1 MKRFLF
7 TIVCLLFG
15 FALRSQSVYTC
26 QYWFDQDDGQAVTTT
41 FGGDIWQA
49 AIDVGSLSD
58 GAHTLHF
65 HAADTSM
72 EWSSPQSFLFF
83 KLTPVAQISD
93 VVCHYWFDLDVA
105 AMQSYPLGNGMF
117 PLSVDGLAEGFHTLH
132 VMMEGNDLGATQNF
146 LFMKLV
152 PETPITQVQY
162 HYWFDWDEA
171 NMQSGTYGNG
181 LLQLDVNDLD
191 DGVHT
196 LHVMMEGN
204 ELGAVESFM
213 FMKVEDAVVNPEDP
227 SLATE
232 VTYYYWFDNN
242 DANLWSGTLNEDG
255 IIQMDVNGLEEG
267 DHVVNIVMEGN
278 KMSSTQSFEF
288 TKLLPC
294 ACPYPDNLEAVL
306 GFNSVTFSWTS
317 PGDNF
322 RINYHNAAD
331 PTPVIVDVTGHT
343 YELNNPTP
351 DTYYYWKVQSVCTEV
366 DTGWYVSGPA
376 IYVPYT
382 YTVTTTSNP
391 GIGGTITGGGGYQSG
406 DECTVTA
413 TPNEYFSFA
422 HWTIGDEV
430 VSTDSI
436 YSFTVTDNVTI
447 VAHFNCELQ
456 LGEFADMSP
465 LNNFTF
471 TSLPFSF
478 AWDDVEGADNYDL
491 YLWNANDPTP
501 NEPYASGLTVTFY
514 SCASLPNY
522 QDYHW
527 YVKAN
532 NYCNSV
538 TSSVMNFSVNVTP
551 TVQVN
556 TNSINFGEVE
566 LDESE
571 TRTLYVSGT
580 MLDESL
586 NVEIVGDDAAL
597 FSFETASGW
606 NDYLGG
612 ALTITFT
619 PTVPQWTYNAT
630 LVVSS
635 GALIQSVALSGVLS
649 NVYVFNVNVDNDIYP
664 MNTAIPIHGTV
675 TDFENTPIANM
686 EVEIGITVMD
696 WKRTLTA
703 VSNESGQFSAIF
715 EPLPLESGYYT
726 VNSGPVGN
734 TSTGVQDSFDI
745 LGITVVEN
753 TLDEDLQVV
762 NSAWILCDVT
772 ENVPKT
778 GFVKI
783 INKNSFALTNT
794 QVTVLSAP
802 AGCEFT
808 FTPLTVAGLSEGY
821 LEYSALGTTKTQGNE
836 YQQVRLSVT
845 CDQGAEAL
853 FTIWFYCSKAQGVL
867 EVSPTALNTTM
878 TKGKSKTIDVTLNNN
893 GEAATGEITVNLPNQ
908 EWMSVMGGTTLASIA
923 PNESAT
929 FTLRLSPGQNIPLA
943 QFTGNIVIN
952 CEHVNS
958 VSLPYSIMAVSDE
971 NGALLVDVVDEF
983 TTNTDDGNGPHVE
996 DAEVTLTGYFSH
1008 ETVAHGFTAADG
1020 TFSVEDIAEGY
1031 YVLDVNADRHKG
1043 YKRTI
1048 FVDAGLTKQ
1057 MDVFLQYQGVN
1068 YSWVVEYIEIEDHY
1082 EFLLNMEYEIE
1093 VPVPVVTIQAPQRI
1107 PVFTDTYTFNYGI
1120 TNHGMI
1126 DAVNMTLNV
1135 PENEHYLF
1143 TPLYDHIDTLHAQ
1156 ATIEIPCVVTRKNDD
1171 PIECGEWCMTNLHYG
1186 YLSGEEMVYNYAYAA
1201 TLLGNTVS
1209 CNPTLPPLTIV
1220 DQTIGEGGGGDE
1232 GNNPEPIGEHGAPSH
1247 PGDET
1252 EEIVYGDYSTPLVN
1266 NQIPSVDVRV
1276 GVRFSQSQT
1285 MTREA
1290 ILGTFTVSNG
1300 HETNPM
1306 TGIGL
1311 DFVIKDEQ
1319 GNDCTDLFEIVTWSM
1334 TGVTGIDGNGI
1345 LAAEMEG
1352 VVKILFI
1359 PTKEAAP
1366 TTPVNYF
1373 FGGTF
1378 TFVDPWNSITRV
1390 MNLYPSPLLVHP
1402 SPDLYIDYFV
1412 AHDIYGDNPL
1422 TPEIEPVIPAELAV
1436 RIWNKG
1442 AGTAKNVI
1450 LDSAEPVIASNIQN
1464 LIVEFGLYGTYM
1476 DGQGVQQGLSSI
1488 NFGNIESNQTK
1499 VGEWLFTSTL
1509 LAHLVSY
1516 DAHVVHSD
1524 SYGNPRLSLIGH
1536 LGIHELI
1543 HPIQSFGSRANSVND
1558 FLVNDIPD
1566 ENNYPDS
1573 IFFSDGGK
1581 TSVGVVESASFDKY
1595 VTSHDTIVTLTVNPS
1610 RIGWNYGETEDPGR
1624 NHYRLLSCT
1633 RNNDGQDI
1641 PLSNIWQESVILHT
1655 GDYQN
1660 DSVYVDKLR
1669 FIDTVSAVQPYTYT
1683 LVFAG
1688 DPSDPYIFFGD
1699 EDEYWSNSANWE
1711 SNAKPH
1717 SPSDNI
1723 LIDGVCWLDEDVIV
1737 STLNIIEG
1745 KSLTI
1750 LTDRVLT
1757 VSNELENT
1765 VASGLVIEDGGQLM
1779 HPNAEVMGTVQKA
1792 IEPYTTNN
1800 NGWYLVGSPL
1810 VGNTALTEVNNL
1822 LINTYDLYYYDEP
1835 THYWMNQEVAEN
1847 DFTEFE
1853 NGKGYLYAN
1862 DEKVTLEFTGELQNG
1877 VTMVNVPLSYTETAG
1892 GLKGFNLVGNPYAHN
1907 VTWYASENVT
1917 NGCFVVNEDRDDL
1930 IVSEINEENPLKPGE
1945 GFFVKA
1951 EDENASITLSPEG
1964 RGKTM
1969 TQSGTIRVELTEND
1983 KLIDRLLVK
1992 TAEGQPL
1999 EKFSLKEERTK
2010 LFALDKGQEL
2020 AIVPCKGNEQLVCF
2034 KAAKNGQYTITVNAD
2049 GMEFDYLHLID
2060 NLTGKDVNLLA
2071 PSLRAKRGNQGGQGD
2086 YTFAAKT
2093 TDYASRFL
2101 LRFIPKSD
2109 ASTGSETFAFISN
2122 GNIIITNA
2130 EAGATLQMVD
2140 MLGHVIISRK
2150 GDAMHCVSTIGMPK
2164 GVYVL
2169 RLIIGDEVKTQ
2180 KIVID

>member
-1 MKRFLF
+1 M
-7 TIVCLLFG
+7 
-15 FALRSQSVYTC
+15 
-26 QYWFDQDDGQAVTTT
+26 
-41 FGGDIWQA
+41 
-49 AIDVGSLSD
+49 
-58 GAHTLHF
+58 
-65 HAADTSM
+65 
-72 EWSSPQSFLFF
+72 
-83 KLTPVAQISD
+83 
-93 VVCHYWFDLDVA
+93 
-105 AMQSYPLGNGMF
+105 
-117 PLSVDGLAEGFHTLH
+117 
-132 VMMEGNDLGATQNF
+132 
-146 LFMKLV
+146 
-152 PETPITQVQY
+152 
-162 HYWFDWDEA
+162 
-171 NMQSGTYGNG
+171 
-181 LLQLDVNDLD
+181 QLDVNGLD

-204 ELGAVESFM
+204 ELGAVQSFM
-213 FMKVEDAVVNPEDP
+213 FMKLEDVVINPEDP
-227 SLATE
+227 SVVTE
-232 VTYYYWFDNN
+232 LTYYYWFDE
-242 DANLWSGTLNEDG
+242 DDTNLFSGTLGDDG
-255 IIQMDVNGLEEG
+255 IIQMNVNGLEEG
-267 DHVVNIVMEGN
+267 DHVVNIVIEGN

-317 PGDNF
+317 PGENF

-382 YTVTTTSNP
+382 YTVTTTANP
-391 GIGGTITGGGGYQSG
+391 EIGGTIFGGGGYQSG

-413 TPNEYFSFA
+413 TPNEHFSFD

-430 VSTDSI
+430 VSTDSV
-436 YSFTVTDNVTI
+436 YSFTVTDDVTI

-465 LNNFTF
+465 VDNFTF
-471 TSLPFSF
+471 TSVPFSF
-478 AWDDVEGADNYDL
+478 AWDDVSGADNYDL
-491 YLWNANDPTP
+491 YLWNANDPMP
-501 NEPYASGLTVTFY
+501 NAPYVSGLTVTFY

-538 TSSVMNFSVNVTP
+538 TSSVMNFSVNVNP

-556 TNSINFGEVE
+556 ANSIDFGEVE

-580 MLDESL
+580 MLDEGLS
-586 NVEIVGDDAAL
+586 VEIIGDDADL

-606 NDYLGG
+606 NNYLGG

-619 PTVPQWTYNAT
+619 LTVPQWTYNAT

-635 GALIQSVALSGVLS
+635 GALTQSVALSGTLS

-664 MNTAIPIHGTV
+664 MNTSIPIHGTV

-703 VSNESGQFSAIF
+703 VSDESGQFTATF

-734 TSTGVQDSFDI
+734 TNTEVQDAFDI
-745 LGITVVEN
+745 LGMTVVEN

-802 AGCEFT
+802 SGCEFT

-943 QFTGNIVIN
+943 QFTGNIVIT

-983 TTNTDDGNGPHVE
+983 TTNTNNGNGPHVE

-1082 EFLLNMEYEIE
+1082 EFLLDLEYEIE
-1093 VPVPVVTIQAPQRI
+1093 VPVPVVTIQAPQI
-1107 PVFTDTYTFNYGI
+1107 ILPFTDTYTFNYSI
-1120 TNHGMI
+1120 TNHGLI
-1126 DAVNMTLNV
+1126 DAVNLTLYV

-1156 ATIEIPCVVTRKNDD
+1156 ATVEIPCVVTRKNNN

-1186 YLSGEEMVYNYAYAA
+1186 YLSGEEMMYDYAFAG
-1201 TLLGNTVS
+1201 TLLGNTVP
-1209 CNPTLPPLTIV
+1209 CTPDLPPLTIV
-1220 DQTIGEGGGGDE
+1220 DIGEEGGGGDE
-1232 GNNPEPIGEHGAPSH
+1232 GVVPEPIGVHGAPTH
-1247 PGDET
+1247 PGHEHG
-1252 EEIVYGDYSTPLVN
+1252 EVVYGDYSTPLVT
-1266 NQIPSVDVRV
+1266 NQIPSVDVKV
-1276 GVRFSQSQT
+1276 GVRFSQTQT

-1290 ILGTFTVSNG
+1290 FIGTFNVRNG
-1300 HETNPM
+1300 HETNVL

-1319 GNDCTDLFEIVTWSM
+1319 GNDRTDLFQISIWSM
-1334 TGVTGIDGNGI
+1334 TGVTGIDGNGT
-1345 LAAEMEG
+1345 LAPEAEG
-1352 VVKILFI
+1352 KVQILFI
-1359 PTKEAAP
+1359 PTKDAAP
-1366 TTPVNYF
+1366 TEPVDYF

-1378 TFVDPWNSITRV
+1378 TFVDPWNSVTQV
-1390 MNLYPSPLLVHP
+1390 MNLYPNRLTVHP

-1412 AHDIYGDNPL
+1412 AHDVYGDNPL
-1422 TPEIEPVIPAELAV
+1422 TPETEPIIPAELAV

-1450 LDSAEPVIASNIQN
+1450 LDSAEPVIVSNVQN
-1464 LIVEFGLYGTYM
+1464 LLVEFGLYGTYM

-1488 NFGNIESNQTK
+1488 NFGNIESGQTK
-1499 VGEWLFTSTL
+1499 VGEWLFTSSL

-1516 DAHVVHSD
+1516 DGHVVHND
-1524 SYGNPRLSLIGH
+1524 SYGNPRLSLISH
-1536 LGIHELI
+1536 LGIHELV
-1543 HPIQSFGSRANSVND
+1543 HPIQSFGSRANGVNN

-1581 TSVGVVESASFDKY
+1581 TSVGVVESASFNKF
-1595 VTSHDTIVTLTVNPS
+1595 VTSHDTIVTLTVTPS

-1624 NHYRLLSCT
+1624 NLYRLLSCT

-1669 FIDTVSAVQPYTYT
+1669 IIDTVSAVQTYTYT

-1688 DPSDPYIFFGD
+1688 NPSDPYIFFGD
-1699 EDEYWSNSANWE
+1699 EDEYWSNAANWE
-1711 SNAKPH
+1711 NSVKPQNANSNV
-1717 SPSDNI
+1717 I
-1723 LIDGVCWLDEDVIV
+1723 IDGICQLDQDATV
-1737 STLNIIEG
+1737 SSLTVIEG
-1745 KSLTI
+1745 LSLTI
-1750 LTDRVLT
+1750 PEDRILT
-1757 VSNELENT
+1757 VSNNLENT
-1765 VASGLVIEDGGQLM
+1765 VATGLVIEDGGQLM
-1779 HPNAEVMGTVQKA
+1779 HANAGVMGTVQKN
-1792 IEPYTTNN
+1792 IEPYTSNN

-1810 VGNTALTEVNNL
+1810 VGNTALTEVDNL
-1822 LINTYDLYYYDEP
+1822 LLNTYDLYYYDEP

-1847 DFTEFE
+1847 NFTEFE

-1862 DEKVTLEFTGELQNG
+1862 NEEVTLKFAGELQNG
-1877 VTMVNVPLSYTETAG
+1877 AATVNVPLSYTETAG
-1892 GLKGFNLVGNPYAHN
+1892 ELKGFNLVGNPYAHK
-1907 VTWYASENVT
+1907 VTSYASMNVT
-1917 NGCFVVNEDRDDL
+1917 NGCFVMNEDKDDL
-1930 IVSEINEENPLKPGE
+1930 MVSEINESNPLKPGE
-1945 GFFVKA
+1945 SFFVKA
-1951 EDENASITLSPEG
+1951 EGENAYVTFSTDG
-1964 RGKTM
+1964 RGTTM
-1969 TQSGTIRVELTEND
+1969 TPSGTIRVELTENN
-1983 KLIDRLLVK
+1983 KIIDRLLVK

-1999 EKFSLKEERTK
+1999 EKLSLKEDRTK
-2010 LFALDKGQEL
+2010 LFAQDKGQEL
-2020 AIVPCKGNEQLVCF
+2020 AIVPCKGIEQPFSF
-2034 KAAKNGQYTITVNAD
+2034 KAAKNGTYTINVNTN
-2049 GMEFDYLHLID
+2049 GLEFNYLHLID
-2060 NLTGKDVNLLA
+2060 NLAGADVDLLA
-2071 PSLRAKRGNQGGQGD
+2071 KPTYSFDASPSD
-2086 YTFAAKT
+2086 YS
-2093 TDYASRFL
+2093 SRFL
-2101 LRFIPKSD
+2101 LRFIMHESNV
-2109 ASTGSETFAFISN
+2109 SETENFAFFFNNKLVIINDGNAILQVVDLLGHFLSNEKINGTSEKQINAAPGVYMIRLLN
-2122 GNIIITNA
+2122 GNN
-2130 EAGATLQMVD
+2130 
-2140 MLGHVIISRK
+2140 
-2150 GDAMHCVSTIGMPK
+2150 
-2164 GVYVL
+2164 
-2169 RLIIGDEVKTQ
+2169 VKTQ
-2180 KIVID
+2180 KVVMR